1 MNFISWLERGHYKA
15 YVLKTKQKQKEALG
29 TTGLRIFAVDYFIQF
44 LHFIEVRL
52 EAQGGG
58 AQHPWWQVQE
68 VSITGHA
75 LLVWS

>member
-15 YVLKTKQKQKEALG
+15 YGVKKKKEALG
-29 TTGLRIFAVDYFIQF
+29 TAGLRIFAVDYFIQS

-52 EAQGGG
+52 EAQGG
-58 AQHPWWQVQE
+58 AQHPGWQVQE

-75 LLVWS
+75 LLV